1 MGINPDAD
9 PDDETLGEGFGTFT
23 SQSANRSLERLT
35 EAQKRMRT
43 GLQTVYAYTVAKPF
57 GHLEINGELV
67 PPHRSEIVLPVFDRS
82 AIIPASLENPG
93 SSPLADYNWYKFL
106 LEYLPALGTVSS
118 LDAMPEHLKRE
129 HQWRHEMLKKL
140 DDPAWRQEGL
150 DWLNAPK
157 WAKDP
162 DDPDKLIQ
170 VGINEDDCTYWDGGG
185 GSKHPPSLH

>member
-1 MGINPDAD
+1 
-9 PDDETLGEGFGTFT
+9 
-23 SQSANRSLERLT
+23 
-35 EAQKRMRT
+35 
-43 GLQTVYAYTVAKPF
+43 
-57 GHLEINGELV
+57 
-67 PPHRSEIVLPVFDRS
+67 
-82 AIIPASLENPG
+82 
-93 SSPLADYNWYKFL
+93 
-106 LEYLPALGTVSS
+106 
-118 LDAMPEHLKRE
+118 
-129 HQWRHEMLKKL
+129 MLKKL